1 MPRRPFPLVVLFLLL
16 PGVLQAATAVDPQ
29 VAQTARRDG
38 RAPVMIFL
46 DIPGLQPANK
56 AGWDA
61 IAAAQDQLL
70 ATLGTADFT
79 LRRRFVAVPALA
91 GDLTEAGA
99 RGLAAV
105 TGVARVDLD
114 EGGSAGMVQS
124 LPLVN
129 GDDMHAHSYTGAG
142 ATVAVLDSGVNRIHA
157 DLSDALDGEAC
168 FCSGGTGCC
177 PAGGATQIGP
187 GAAADN
193 NGHGTNVSGIVVS
206 NGTVA
211 PRGMAPDA
219 KLVAIK
225 VLDANNSFCCSS
237 DVVAGLDWIIANRP
251 DVDVVNMSLG
261 TSALFTGSCDN
272 VNAFTMAYASA
283 INTLRT
289 NGVITFV
296 SAGNNGSGTQMNAP
310 ACVANSVSIGAVWDA
325 NLGPRTFLGCTDAA
339 TAADQVT
346 CFSNSNSTTDLFAPG
361 AFVTSAGISG
371 MTSTYGGT
379 SQASPNA
386 AGCAALMKG
395 AVPGISPADIESAM
409 ESFGPLVTDATNG
422 LQFHRLDCFAAFDFL
437 CSDDDLD
444 GFGKPGHAL
453 CRGGLTIPDCDDANP
468 EAWTTPG
475 EVPSLDFNDAITVSW
490 TAPADAGGTSLA
502 YDLLASDSSDYVVSA
517 WCVESNEFNQTAT
530 YAPKPLPGFVIYF
543 LARGSNDCPP
553 PDGEGPLGFASSG
566 APRPGRSCP

>member
-1 MPRRPFPLVVLFLLL
+1 MPLVLLL
-16 PGVLQAATAVDPQ
+16 SLPLHAGTVIGPE
-29 VAQTARRDG
+29 VAETARQAGWAR
-38 RAPVMIFL
+38 VMIFL
-46 DIPGLQPANK
+46 EIHGLEEGAGK
-56 AGWDA
+56 AARDA
-61 IAAAQDQLL
+61 IASAQDDVLSR
-70 ATLGTADFT
+70 LGSDDFI
-79 LRRRFVAVPALA
+79 LKRRFVAVPALA
-91 GDLTEAGA
+91 GDLSAGGA
-99 RGLAAV
+99 AALAG
-105 TGVARVDLD
+105 TPGVARVDLD
-114 EGGSAGMVQS
+114 EGGSAGMAQS

-168 FCSGGTGCC
+168 FCSGGGGCG
-177 PAGGATQIGP
+177 PAGGTTQIGP
-187 GAAADN
+187 GAGADN

-206 NGTVA
+206 NGTLA

-225 VLDANNSFCCSS
+225 VLDANAAFCCTS

-261 TSALFTGSCDN
+261 TTTLYTGACDN
-272 VNAFTMAYASA
+272 VNAFTMAYAAA
-283 INTLRT
+283 INTLRA

-339 TAADQVT
+339 TAPDLVT

-361 AFVTSAGISG
+361 AFVTSAGLAAA
-371 MTSTYGGT
+371 TSTYGGT
-379 SQASPNA
+379 SQAAPNA

-409 ESFGPLVTDATNG
+409 ESFGPFVTDATNG
-422 LQFHRLDCFAAFDFL
+422 LSFRRLDCFAAFDFL
-437 CSDDDLD
+437 CSDDDGD

-453 CRGGLTIPDCDDANP
+453 CRGGLTTPDCDDADP
-468 EAWTTPG
+468 DVWTTPG
-475 EVPSLDFNDAITVSW
+475 EVPSMDFTDSITLAW
-490 TAPADAGGTSLA
+490 TAPADAGCTSLA
-502 YDLLASDSSDYVVSA
+502 YDLLASDSSDFVAGAVCA
-517 WCVESNEFNQTAT
+517 ESNEFNQTAT

-543 LARGSNDCPP
+543 LPRGSNDCPP
-553 PDGEGPLGFASSG
+553 PGGEGPLGFASSG